1 MLQVFPQSGLLAKR
15 YVYIYNNL
23 LCLCVYPSE
32 LLLGVSPRSGLF
44 VCVCRVCPSEL
55 LLGVSPRSGLF
66 VCVCPSELLLGVS
79 PRSGLHEY
87 CTLCV
92 YYICMRVTCL
102 LPPRGVTREE
112 VTNSFCDYI
121 CNFLRKKA

>member
-1 MLQVFPQSGLLAKR
+1 M
-15 YVYIYNNL
+15 
-23 LCLCVYPSE
+23 
-32 LLLGVSPRSGLF
+32 F
-44 VCVCRVCPSEL
+44 VCVPERAVARSFSTLRLVCMCVPERA
-55 LLGVSPRSGLF
+55 VARSFSTL

-102 LPPRGVTREE
+102 LSPRGVTREE
-112 VTNSFCDYI
+112 VTNSFSDYM
-121 CNFLRKKA
+121 